1 MIHSVAV
8 FCGARH
14 GDHPAFAAAAAA
26 LGERLAQAGIRL
38 IYGGGRI
45 GLMGVVADAALAAG
59 GDVVGVIPTFLR
71 RAEVAH
77 AGLTEMIVTPTMHDR
92 KHRMFAM
99 ADAFVTLPGGIGTM
113 DETIEIISW
122 RQLGLHDKPILICD
136 VEGSATAFHAALEA
150 TIRLGFAPPETR
162 DLYEVVAG
170 VPAVLDR
177 LRDLAPAGGGRPE
190 RL

>member
-59 GDVVGVIPTFLR
+59 GQVVGVIPAFLR